1 MASKVAQKSSYH
13 ILICDTRLETTY
25 VNDQMQIWN
34 KKLRKR
40 HSVIT
45 NIERK
50 MKALGS

>member
-1 MASKVAQKSSYH
+1 MASEVAHKNGYH
-13 ILICDTRLETTY
+13 IIMCDTQLETAY
-25 VNDQMQIWN
+25 GNGQMQIQS
-34 KKLRKR
+34 KKLRNR